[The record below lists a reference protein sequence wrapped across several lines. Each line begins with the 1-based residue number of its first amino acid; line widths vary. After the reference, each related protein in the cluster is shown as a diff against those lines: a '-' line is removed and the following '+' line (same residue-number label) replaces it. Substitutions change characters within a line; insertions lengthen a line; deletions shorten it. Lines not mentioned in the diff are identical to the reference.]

1 MASRRRLR
9 ADCRLAGMALA
20 LVLAPLFLIARP
32 LSAQPAESHQAM
44 GSDASLPITIAPA
57 LGGHTLLA
65 QSEGLGIN
73 PAVTEPVDTQ
83 PSGSTLIVF
92 NGGYSSNDA
101 PPADSYANRWKQL
114 GPTVPYGNGYG
125 DRFDVKAYIALAAKG
140 GAHHTVSFAKP
151 GNAPGEISVP
161 LIEIKQAGV
170 LKDVAQN
177 YAPAGLV
184 LHSGTVKTTGPATL
198 VAVWWG
204 DGGVKRMTA
213 VPNNGFTVIDS
224 FLKLPDNSGVQCAVA
239 FKQVDAAGTYD
250 VSWIGAP
257 IQGAILWLFAF
268 QSAD

>member
-1 MASRRRLR
+1 MASRRCLR
-9 ADCRLAGMALA
+9 ADCRLVGMALA
-20 LVLAPLFLIARP
+20 LLFAPLLLAAHPLPARP
-32 LSAQPAESHQAM
+32 TESQTMGPPASAPLNAV
-44 GSDASLPITIAPA
+44 PA

-65 QSEGLGIN
+65 QSEGLGVN
-73 PAVTEPVDTQ
+73 PAITEPVDTQ
-83 PSGSTLIVF
+83 HSGSTLIVF

-101 PPADSYANRWKQL
+101 YPVDSYANHWKQL
-114 GPTVPYGNGYG
+114 GSTVPYGNGYG
-125 DRFDVKAYIALAAKG
+125 DRFDVKAYIVLAAKG
-140 GAHHTVSFAKP
+140 GTHHTVRFAKP
-151 GNAPGEISVP
+151 GNAVGEMSVP
-161 LIEIKQAGV
+161 FIEIKQAGV

-177 YAPAGLV
+177 YAPAALT
-184 LHSGTVKTTGPATL
+184 LRSGTVKTTGPATL

-268 QSAD
+268 QSVD

>member
-1 MASRRRLR
+1 
-9 ADCRLAGMALA
+9 MALA
-20 LVLAPLFLIARP
+20 LLFAPLLLAAQP
-32 LSAQPAESHQAM
+32 LSAQPTEAQAM
-44 GSDASLPITIAPA
+44 GSQASTPIKVTPA

-65 QSEGLGIN
+65 QSEGLGVA

-83 PSGSTLIVF
+83 RSGSTLIVF

-101 PPADSYANRWKQL
+101 HPVDSYANRWKQL
-114 GPTVPYGNGYG
+114 GSTVPYGNGYG

-140 GAHHTVSFAKP
+140 GANHTVSFAKP
-151 GNAPGEISVP
+151 GNAVGEMSVP
-161 LIEIKQAGV
+161 FIEIKQAGV

-177 YAPAGLV
+177 YAPAGLT
-184 LHSGTVKTTGPATL
+184 LRSGTVRTTGPATL

-204 DGGVKRMTA
+204 DGGVKHMTA

-268 QSAD
+268 QSVD

>member
-9 ADCRLAGMALA
+9 ADHRLVDMA
-20 LVLAPLFLIARP
+20 LVLLFAPLLLIARP
-32 LSAQPAESHQAM
+32 LSAQPTESPSM
-44 GSDASLPITIAPA
+44 GSPIKVTPA

-65 QSEGLGIN
+65 QSEGLGVS
-73 PAVTEPVDTQ
+73 PAITEPLDTQ
-83 PSGSTLIVF
+83 RSGSTLIVF

-101 PPADSYANRWKQL
+101 RPVDSYANRWKQL
-114 GPTVPYGNGYG
+114 GSTVPYGNGYG

-140 GAHHTVSFAKP
+140 GANHTVSFAKP
-151 GNAPGEISVP
+151 GNAIGEMSVP
-161 LIEIKQAGV
+161 FIEIKQAGV

-177 YAPAGLV
+177 YAPAALT
-184 LHSGTVKTTGPATL
+184 LRSGTVTTTGPATL
-198 VAVWWG
+198 IAVWWG